1 MQIVLIDTDKIYSIS
16 LPSTISGKY
25 WIEDSQAR
33 GDVRRI
39 LSVEADTERNAWVV
53 KNGKLV
59 KGFKDND
66 QFVDRIWVKPGNI
79 YQIYLGYEE
88 THEAYLMAEEEDI
101 SFHRFQKYRVSGNIL
116 LTVGRGKNQNIQWNN
131 PMVSGE
137 HLTLSYQN
145 GSWAVLDAPGQNG
158 TYLNSNKIEGAAAL
172 APGDVISVLFYK
184 IIIGYDFIA
193 LNDPNHTVNIA
204 TDAIVPIHTQKNTDT
219 SPVMLENHKFF
230 YRSPRFVENV
240 PSDQL
245 RVDMPTNPDRQDNT
259 PVLLTIAPAMLM
271 GLASVSTGII
281 SIINT
286 LENNGSIVKALP
298 TILMSVSMLGGMI
311 VFPMIMK
318 KRERKKATEREQ
330 ERQDKYLS
338 YLQNIRGEIGRIK
351 KVQEKRRNE
360 DQPNILIY
368 AERENFWQRNLW
380 ERTPDHADFLGI
392 RLGSGNIPMD
402 LDISFPEERFTIEE
416 DVMREELLKLQ
427 REERILVDVP
437 VSVSL
442 RENKVFGIVGET
454 KDVYNVLNNLLLQ
467 VFLLHG
473 YDEVKIIFLHEKADA
488 GAFSYARRA
497 QHIWDDKGKKR
508 FLAVTE
514 NNLRE
519 LNIEM
524 GRLVNKRLE
533 ISGSDQDVLPHYII
547 VSASK
552 NMTNR
557 CSFISEIL
565 ENSNIQGVSLVC
577 AYDEIRNLPKECR
590 AYATVGG
597 NRGILFTDG
606 LQTGFLQDVVSSVQA
621 ERLVGKM
628 SNCMLDLQQGRYDLP
643 EMMTFLEM
651 FRVSNYRHLNVIQR
665 WKENDPVKSLRTP
678 IGVDTNGEIFYLD
691 LHEKFHGP
699 HGLVA
704 GMTGSGKSEF
714 LITYILSMAV
724 NYHPDE
730 VAFVLIDYKG
740 GGLAGAFDN
749 EQYRLPHLAGTITNL
764 DGSAVMRSILS
775 IKSELRKRQIVF
787 NQARAVANEGTMD
800 IYKYQ
805 KLYRDG
811 KVSEPV
817 PHLFII
823 ADEFAELKDQQP
835 EFLEQLIST
844 ARIGRSLGV
853 HLILATQKPS
863 GVVSEQ
869 IWANSKFKVCLKV
882 QDRADSMDMLKRPD
896 AAELVETGRFFLQVG
911 YNELFELGQSSWC
924 GAPYVEASGDGEDFD
939 EPIEMIDELGNVI
952 EKIKGRAG
960 TEGVKKGKQII
971 HVMEHLGEISA
982 MLNLHERQLWQPE
995 LPAIILEDALK
1006 EKYAQDKR
1014 AELSVIV
1021 GEVDDPYSQRRFA
1034 LEINFNR
1041 MGNLLLYGA
1050 TGSGKEMLLT
1060 TLIYALYSEYD
1071 ARDVNT
1077 YILDFGSEFL
1087 KNFENAPQCSGV
1099 VMDGQDERISA
1110 LFTHLQKEIKIRKK
1124 ILSGFGGSIVDYRA
1138 SGCSMPFVVVIVNN
1152 YAQFAENYEQYE
1164 EKLTV
1169 LTREGQKYGVYFV
1182 MTATGSSSV
1191 RFRVSQN
1198 FTNTLVLQLNDKSDY
1213 ITILGNTNGI
1223 YPPAIKGRGIMKAG
1237 NGETYV
1243 FQTARVTENELD
1255 NRDLIQNLC
1264 EFLRQ
1269 NAGTEMS
1276 YKLRVAPKFLS
1287 GQELQGQG
1295 WSLARLPIGINCQ
1308 SCDVEELNLLQK
1320 GVQWILSENAEEGF
1334 LFAGGIIEALNGVED
1349 LKIYVL
1355 DPNSK
1360 GEYDNNAVIN
1370 VNQDLEERIIEVF
1383 EMSLERNNEYK
1394 TSGSIQKS
1402 EILVVLHGYSQIR
1415 DAVGE
1420 DCKDKL
1426 RVLLEKAE
1434 DFWRVAFLV
1443 FDAYKETNKYSLEEW
1458 VRSKIKGNGIWIG
1471 AGVENQIRFNI
1482 HNKSRPNLGSADE
1495 RTGFLL
1501 ENGNM
1506 KIFRPVLPMKERRD
1520 DDEE

>member
-1 MQIVLIDTDKIYSIS
+1 MQIVLIDTDKIYSMT
-16 LPSTISGKY
+16 LPPTISGKY
-25 WIEDSQAR
+25 WIEDFPSR
-33 GDVRRI
+33 GEVRKI
-39 LSVEADTERNAWVV
+39 LSVEADAEKNAWVV

-66 QFVDRIWVKPGNI
+66 QLVDRIWLKPGSI
-79 YQIYLGYEE
+79 YSVYLGCEE

-101 SFHRFQKYRVSGNIL
+101 SFHRFQKFRVSGNAL
-116 LTVGRGKNQNIQWNN
+116 LTIGRGKNQNIQWNN

-145 GSWAVLDAPGQNG
+145 GSWAILDAPGQNG
-158 TYLNSNKIEGAAAL
+158 TYLNSNKMEGAAAL
-172 APGDVISVLFYK
+172 SPGDVISVLFYK

-204 TDAIVPIHTQKNTDT
+204 TDAIIPIQTQMNADI
-219 SPVMLENHKFF
+219 SPVMLEDQKFF
-230 YRSPRFVENV
+230 YRSPRFVENI

-281 SIINT
+281 SVINT
-286 LENNGSIVKALP
+286 LENHGSIMKALP

-318 KRERKKATEREQ
+318 KRERKKSQEREQ
-330 ERQDKYLS
+330 ERQKKYLG
-338 YLQNIRGEIGRIK
+338 YLQNIRDEISRIK
-351 KVQEKRRNE
+351 KIQEKRRNE
-360 DQPNILIY
+360 EQPNILLY
-368 AERENFWQRNLW
+368 VKKENFWKRNLW
-380 ERTPDHADFLGI
+380 ERTPDHADFLSI

-402 LDISFPEERFTIEE
+402 LNISFPEDRFTIEE
-416 DVMREELLKLQ
+416 DSMREELLKLQ
-427 REERILVDVP
+427 REERILMDVP
-437 VSVSL
+437 ISISL
-442 RENKVFGIVGET
+442 RENKVFGIVGEI

-467 VFLLHG
+467 VFLLHS
-473 YDEVKIIFLHEKADA
+473 YDEVKIIFLHDQADA
-488 GAFSYARRA
+488 GAFSYARKA
-497 QHIWDDKGKKR
+497 QHIWDDKGKRR

-524 GRLVNKRLE
+524 GRLVSKRME
-533 ISGSDQDVLPHYII
+533 TSESDQESLPHYII

-565 ENSNIQGVSLVC
+565 ENNNIQGISLVC
-577 AYDEIRNLPKECR
+577 AYDEIRNLPKECH

-597 NRGILFTDG
+597 NRGILFADG
-606 LQTGFLQDVVSSVQA
+606 LQTGFLQDVVSSEQA
-621 ERLVGKM
+621 DRLVGKM
-628 SNCMLDLQQGRYDLP
+628 TNCMLDLQQGRYDLP

-651 FRVSNYRHLNVIQR
+651 FRVSNYQHLNVIQR
-665 WKENDPVKSLRTP
+665 WKENDPVKSLRAP
-678 IGVDTNGEIFYLD
+678 IGVDTNGETFYLD

-749 EQYRLPHLAGTITNL
+749 EHYRLPHLAGTITNL

-775 IKSELRKRQIVF
+775 IKSELRKRQMIF

-811 KVSEPV
+811 EVSEPV

-823 ADEFAELKDQQP
+823 ADEFAELKAQQP

-896 AAELVETGRFFLQVG
+896 AAELVETGRFYLQVG

-924 GAPYVEASGDGEDFD
+924 GAPYMEIGEDGEDFD

-952 EKIKGRAG
+952 EKIKGRTG
-960 TEGVKKGKQII
+960 TEGAKQGKQIV

-995 LPAIILEDALK
+995 LPAVILEDALK
-1006 EKYAQDKR
+1006 EKYASDTG
-1014 AELSVIV
+1014 AELSVVV
-1021 GEVDDPYSQRRFA
+1021 GEVDDPYSQCRFS
-1034 LEINFNR
+1034 LEINFSR

-1050 TGSGKEMLLT
+1050 AGSGKEMLLT
-1060 TLIYALYSEYD
+1060 TLIYALYSEYG
-1071 ARDVNT
+1071 AKDVNT

-1099 VMDGQDERISA
+1099 VIDGQDERISA
-1110 LFTHLQKEIKIRKK
+1110 LFTQLQKEIKVRKK
-1124 ILSGFGGSIVDYRA
+1124 ILSDFSGGIINYRA
-1138 SGCSMPFVVVIVNN
+1138 NGCHMPFVVVFVNN

-1164 EKLTV
+1164 EKLAV
-1169 LTREGQKYGVYFV
+1169 LTREGQKYGIYFV
-1182 MTATGSSSV
+1182 LTATGSSSV
-1191 RFRVSQN
+1191 RYRVSQH

-1213 ITILGNTNGI
+1213 ITILGNTNGV

-1237 NGETYV
+1237 SGETYV
-1243 FQTARVTENELD
+1243 FQTARITENELD
-1255 NRDLIQNLC
+1255 NRDLIRNLC

-1269 NAGTEMS
+1269 NEDTETS
-1276 YKLRVAPKFLS
+1276 YKLRVVPKFLS

-1295 WSLARLPIGINCQ
+1295 WSLERLPIGINCH
-1308 SCDVEELNLLQK
+1308 SCDIEELNLLQK
-1320 GVQWILSENAEEGF
+1320 GVHWILSENAEDSF
-1334 LFAGGIIEALNGVED
+1334 LFVKGVIEALNGAEE
-1349 LKIYVL
+1349 LRIYVF

-1360 GEYDNNAVIN
+1360 GEYDNKAVIR
-1370 VNQDLEERIIEVF
+1370 VDRDLEERVKEVF
-1383 EMSLERNNEYK
+1383 ETALERNNGYK
-1394 TSGSIQKS
+1394 SGGNIQKPQ
-1402 EILVVLHGYSQIR
+1402 ILVVLRGYSQIR

-1434 DFWRVAFLV
+1434 DFWNMVFLV
-1443 FDAYKETNKYSLEEW
+1443 CDAYKETNKYSLESW
-1458 VRSKIKGNGIWIG
+1458 VLSKTKGDGIWIG

-1482 HNKSRPNLGSADE
+1482 RNRSRVNLQRADE

-1506 KIFRPVLPMKERRD
+1506 KIFRAVLPVVERRE